1 MKELF
6 IDFETTGLPQNGSFE
21 RVGVTQ
27 FSCIYRENGA
37 VQWEL
42 DLHCRPFEGAL
53 ISKEALHVTG
63 KTIADLEAAPP
74 EEEQFEVFRKRM
86 EAVIDKYDKTDK
98 AFMIGHNV
106 KFDEAVMRAWI
117 SRSMKSSNKKYWFGS
132 MFWWPPVCTAIVTAA
147 KHRHS
152 RHAFPGMNL
161 AACCEHLE
169 LEWDET
175 KAHDSLYDVR
185 KAMELYDTI

>member
-37 VQWEL
+37 VQREL

-74 EEEQFEVFRKRM
+74 EEEQFEVFRKRIVSLR
-86 EAVIDKYDKTDK
+86 EEIDSVEKSVVDAIDLYESLMPDV
-98 AFMIGHNV
+98 NV
-106 KFDEAVMRAWI
+106 
-117 SRSMKSSNKKYWFGS
+117 
-132 MFWWPPVCTAIVTAA
+132 AIN
-147 KHRHS
+147 S
-152 RHAFPGMNL
+152 LQSFI
-161 AACCEHLE
+161 
-169 LEWDET
+169 
-175 KAHDSLYDVR
+175 DS
-185 KAMELYDTI
+185 EE